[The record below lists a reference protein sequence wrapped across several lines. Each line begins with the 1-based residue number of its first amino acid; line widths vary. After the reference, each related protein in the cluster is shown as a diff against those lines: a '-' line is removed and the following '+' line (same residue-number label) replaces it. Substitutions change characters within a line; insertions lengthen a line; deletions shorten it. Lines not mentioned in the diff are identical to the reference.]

1 MNGLPFRRYGT
12 DGADPRDNESMS
24 PKKKLFEQ
32 FARVAKSLAS
42 PNRLELL
49 EALAQG
55 EKSVDALAQ
64 ATGMSVANTSH
75 HLQTLRDSGLVES
88 RKEGL
93 QVIYRL
99 SDDQIPVLMGCV
111 SRIAE
116 KHLAEVERIVREHFD
131 VRDSLTPVGRDE
143 LLARVNAGDTMVIDV
158 RPAAEYEAGHIPG
171 AINIPVDELPQHLE
185 SLPRGQEIVA
195 FCRGPYCM
203 LAFDAVARLREA
215 GYQARRLEDGFPEW
229 KAENRPVDSGKP
241 D

>member
-1 MNGLPFRRYGT
+1 
-12 DGADPRDNESMS
+12 MS

-32 FARVAKSLAS
+32 FARVAKSLSA

-49 EALAQG
+49 ETLAQG

-75 HLQTLRDSGLVES
+75 HLQILRDSGLAES

-99 SDDQIPVLMGCV
+99 SDDQIPTLLGCI

-116 KHLAEVERIVREHFD
+116 KHLAEVDRIVREHFHP
-131 VRDSLTPVGRDE
+131 RDALTPVGRDE
-143 LLARVNAGDTMVIDV
+143 LLARVQAGETMVIDV
-158 RPAAEYEAGHIPG
+158 RPAAEYQAGHIPG
-171 AINIPVDELPQHLE
+171 AVNIPVDELPRHLDT
-185 SLPRGQEIVA
+185 LPHGQEIVA
-195 FCRGPYCM
+195 YCRGPYCM

-229 KAENRPVDSGKP
+229 KADNRPVDTGP
-241 D
+241 QPGV

>member
-1 MNGLPFRRYGT
+1 
-12 DGADPRDNESMS
+12 MS

-55 EKSVDALAQ
+55 ERSVDALAQ
-64 ATGMSVANTSH
+64 AAGMSVANTSH
-75 HLQTLRDSGLVES
+75 HLQILRDSGLAES

-99 SDDQIPVLMGCV
+99 SDDQIPTLMGCIGN
-111 SRIAE
+111 IAE

-131 VRDSLTPVGRDE
+131 TRDALTPVGRDE
-143 LLARVNAGDTMVIDV
+143 LMARVKAGETMVIDV
-158 RPAAEYEAGHIPG
+158 RPAAEYQAGHIPG

-185 SLPRGQEIVA
+185 ALPHGQEIVA
-195 FCRGPYCM
+195 YCRGPFCM
-203 LAFDAVARLREA
+203 LAFEAVARLREA

-229 KAENRPVDSGKP
+229 KAESRPVDSGTR

>member
-1 MNGLPFRRYGT
+1 
-12 DGADPRDNESMS
+12 MS

-32 FARVAKSLAS
+32 FARVAKSLSS
-42 PNRLELL
+42 PNRMELL

-75 HLQTLRDSGLVES
+75 HLQILRDSGMALS

-99 SDDQIPVLMGCV
+99 SDDQIPTLMGCI

-131 VRDSLTPVGRDE
+131 PRDALTPVGRDE
-143 LLARVNAGDTMVIDV
+143 LLARVQAGETMVIDV
-158 RPAAEYEAGHIPG
+158 RPAVEYQAGHIPG
-171 AINIPVDELPQHLE
+171 AVNIPVDELPQHLD
-185 SLPRGQEIVA
+185 SLPHGQEIVA
-195 FCRGPYCM
+195 YCRGPYCM
-203 LAFDAVARLREA
+203 LAFEAVAKLREA

-229 KAENRPVDSGKP
+229 KAESRPVATGNP
-241 D
+241 ATAA

>member
-1 MNGLPFRRYGT
+1 MN
-12 DGADPRDNESMS
+12 A
-24 PKKKLFEQ
+24 KKKLFEQ

-75 HLQTLRDSGLVES
+75 HLQILRDSGLAAS

-99 SDDQIPVLMGCV
+99 SDDQIPVLIGCI
-111 SRIAE
+111 SRVAE
-116 KHLAEVERIVREHFD
+116 KHLAEVERIVRDHFD
-131 VRDSLTPVGRDE
+131 VRDSLTPVGRHE
-143 LLARVNAGDTMVIDV
+143 LMARVNAGDTMIIDV
-158 RPAAEYEAGHIPG
+158 RPAPEFDAGHIPG
-171 AINIPVDELPQHLE
+171 AINIPVDELPRHLE

-195 FCRGPYCM
+195 YCRGPYCM
-203 LAFDAVARLREA
+203 LAFDAVAQLRDA

-229 KAENRPVDSGKP
+229 KADQRPVEQTPQRGGD
-241 D
+241 

>member
-1 MNGLPFRRYGT
+1 
-12 DGADPRDNESMS
+12 MS

-49 EALAQG
+49 ESLAQG

-75 HLQTLRDSGLVES
+75 HLQILRYSGLAES
-88 RKEGL
+88 RREGL

-99 SDDQIPVLMGCV
+99 SDDQIPALMGGI

-116 KHLAEVERIVREHFD
+116 KHLAEVERIVQEHFD
-131 VRDSLTPVGRDE
+131 PRDSLTPVGRNE
-143 LLARVNAGDTMVIDV
+143 LMARVREGGTMVIDV

-171 AINIPVDELPQHLE
+171 AVNIPVDDLPQHLE
-185 SLPRGQEIVA
+185 ALPHGQEIVA
-195 FCRGPYCM
+195 YCRGPYCM
-203 LAFDAVARLREA
+203 LAFDAVAALREA

-229 KAENRPVDSGKP
+229 KAESRPVERGAPDSKT
-241 D
+241 

>member
-1 MNGLPFRRYGT
+1 
-12 DGADPRDNESMS
+12 MS

-49 EALAQG
+49 ETLAQG

-75 HLQTLRDSGLVES
+75 HLQILRDSGLAES

-99 SDDQIPVLMGCV
+99 SDDQIPTLMGCI

-116 KHLAEVERIVREHFD
+116 KHLAEVERMAARHATAAQATQEAVMAPVRAVLERLRADREKESTEFLD
-131 VRDSLTPVGRDE
+131 ALTSGSPAAAMELALASAGRLPALQAAE
-143 LLARVNAGDTMVIDV
+143 RLARGEPTEIIRSASVVVEARSVEDLAKTVEALAVAGV
-158 RPAAEYEAGHIPG
+158 
-171 AINIPVDELPQHLE
+171 L
-185 SLPRGQEIVA
+185 SLPLPDLEVIESQEVETA
-195 FCRGPYCM
+195 
-203 LAFDAVARLREA
+203 
-215 GYQARRLEDGFPEW
+215 
-229 KAENRPVDSGKP
+229 
-241 D
+241 

>member
-1 MNGLPFRRYGT
+1 MN
-12 DGADPRDNESMS
+12 

-49 EALAQG
+49 ETLAQG

-75 HLQTLRDSGLVES
+75 HLQILRDSGLAES
-88 RKEGL
+88 RKLGL

-99 SDDQIPVLMGCV
+99 SDDQIPILLGCI

-131 VRDSLTPVGRDE
+131 ARDALTPVGRND
-143 LLARVNAGDTMVIDV
+143 LMTRVKEGGMVIDV

-185 SLPRGQEIVA
+185 ALPHDQEIVA
-195 FCRGPYCM
+195 YCRGPYCM
-203 LAFDAVARLREA
+203 LAYEAVATLREA

-229 KAENRPVDSGKP
+229 KAESRPVDSGTP
-241 D
+241 DSQA

>member
-1 MNGLPFRRYGT
+1 
-12 DGADPRDNESMS
+12 MS

-49 EALAQG
+49 ETLAQG

-75 HLQTLRDSGLVES
+75 HLQILRDSGLAES
-88 RKEGL
+88 RKLGL

-99 SDDQIPVLMGCV
+99 SDDQIPILLGCI

-131 VRDSLTPVGRDE
+131 ARDALTPVGRND
-143 LLARVNAGDTMVIDV
+143 LMTRVKEGSMVIDV
-158 RPAAEYEAGHIPG
+158 RPAAEYQAGHIPG

-185 SLPRGQEIVA
+185 ALPHDQEIVA
-195 FCRGPYCM
+195 YCRGPYCM
-203 LAFDAVARLREA
+203 LAYEAVATLREA

-229 KAENRPVDSGKP
+229 KAESRPVDSGTP
-241 D
+241 DSQA

>member
-1 MNGLPFRRYGT
+1 
-12 DGADPRDNESMS
+12 MS

-42 PNRLELL
+42 ANRLELL

-75 HLQTLRDSGLVES
+75 HLQILRDSGLAES

-93 QVIYRL
+93 QSIYRL
-99 SDDQIPVLMGCV
+99 SDEQIPILLGCI

-116 KHLAEVERIVREHFD
+116 RHLAEVDRIVREHFD
-131 VRDSLTPVGRDE
+131 ARDSLTPVGRDE
-143 LLARVNAGDTMVIDV
+143 LMARVKEGGAMVIDV
-158 RPAAEYEAGHIPG
+158 RPVDEYQAGHIPG
-171 AINIPVDELPQHLE
+171 AVNIPVDELPQRLE
-185 SLPRGQEIVA
+185 SLPHGQEIVA
-195 FCRGPYCM
+195 YCRGPYCM

-229 KAENRPVDSGKP
+229 KAENRPVDSGKQ